1 MRPLGDKPRRE
12 LWGRVGPSLRLSTQ
26 QGRAAP
32 PLLETLRGQSDGP
45 RAPEQQEHD
54 HSDTEAFG
62 IRHVLPLPRDKP
74 TCSREAPSSLVRVGA
89 PSAAEALIMAS
100 ATPQAAGS
108 TPGPRSRQWA
118 LRARCHN
125 EAEGRSVDQW
135 PAPCRRVS
143 ARCWDCDAANA
154 PAAGEMMVGSVL
166 PGVNRFFWKPSDR
179 GGMRDTSARRRVARG
194 HDGGHALFIL
204 QQSLW
209 DAGHPLAFCRR
220 RYTGF
225 SRTDPPCNPPWRGL
239 PLIGS

>member
-1 MRPLGDKPRRE
+1 
-12 LWGRVGPSLRLSTQ
+12 
-26 QGRAAP
+26 
-32 PLLETLRGQSDGP
+32 
-45 RAPEQQEHD
+45 
-54 HSDTEAFG
+54 
-62 IRHVLPLPRDKP
+62 
-74 TCSREAPSSLVRVGA
+74 
-89 PSAAEALIMAS
+89 LIMAS

-108 TPGPRSRQWA
+108 TPVPRSRQWA

-194 HDGGHALFIL
+194 HDGGHALLIL

-220 RYTGF
+220 RYTGLHLLTSLWFFRSFRATWLDDCPPSIFEGYTELIF
-225 SRTDPPCNPPWRGL
+225 SV
-239 PLIGS
+239 